1 VQVGNHSITY
11 VSTRAAEDDVKRE
24 LIADVRLDGGQV
36 YAPALQL
43 YKASGE
49 TIGTPSVRTG
59 LTQDVY
65 LTLERQP
72 DADGTTTITVRIVPF
87 LVWLWMGAA
96 VIALGTLLAAF
107 PGRRRRPIDPV
118 SAPVPPPE
126 RELVGA
132 ADG

>member
-1 VQVGNHSITY
+1 M
-11 VSTRAAEDDVKRE
+11 KRE
-24 LIADVRLDGGQV
+24 LIADVRVDGGQV

-96 VIALGTLLAAF
+96 VIALGHAAGGV
-107 PGRRRRPIDPV
+107 PGPPAPSDRPGVGPGASDP
-118 SAPVPPPE
+118 S